1 MPSFLSNLLRASSES
16 DWSLLN
22 ARTGGTVAE
31 HLVPAFD
38 SKSRRIGLLK
48 HESLPE
54 DEALVLAPASAIHT
68 FFMKFEIDV
77 AFLAKDGTVL
87 KIRPHMGPG
96 RMAARM
102 GAFAVV
108 ELAGGILE
116 RARVAVGDRL
126 EVAPSDPARNA
137 NDSTKL

>member
-1 MPSFLSNLLRASSES
+1 MASFLSAVLRASSAS
-16 DWSLLN
+16 AWSLMN
-22 ARTGGTVAE
+22 AQTGRTVAE

-38 SKSRRIGLLK
+38 SKSRRIGLLR

-87 KIRPHMGPG
+87 KIRAHMGPG
-96 RMAARM
+96 KVAARL

-116 RARVAVGDRL
+116 RARVSVGDRL
-126 EVAPSDPARNA
+126 EAAPAGPARN
-137 NDSTKL
+137 

>member
-1 MPSFLSNLLRASSES
+1 MPSFLSVVLRASSAS
-16 DWSLLN
+16 AWSLMN

-31 HLVPAFD
+31 HLVPAVD
-38 SKSRRIGLLK
+38 SKSRRIGLLR
-48 HESLPE
+48 HEWLPE
-54 DEALVLAPASAIHT
+54 DEALVLAPTSAIHT

-87 KIRPHMGPG
+87 KIKPHLGPG
-96 RMAARM
+96 KVAARL

-116 RARVAVGDRL
+116 RARVRVGDRL
-126 EVAPSDPARNA
+126 EIAAAGPSEK
-137 NDSTKL
+137 S